1 MVEYHQEPQ
10 YLNPPARCILFGRP
24 PELLMK
30 IFLYC
35 LPPDEWGSF
44 SVWVGGSPSPHNH
57 FCSSRAWNCQSTTVG
72 LEGFEFPWAQ
82 LTQLTIQVSGGIEA
96 LALFRNCRSLEV
108 CHLSPNGRRTPH
120 TPPRMKI
127 IHHHLRTLIVEDG
140 PFAEGLLGCLVT
152 PALSTLEFIRGNT
165 ESEVALR
172 SILLFIE
179 NSSAKLTSL
188 TLCYLELSPQDL
200 VDLSSLIPT
209 IVELDLQGLSE
220 ESLESLDVESNL
232 PYVMFPHLK
241 QTVHLVCVVYYFLT

>member
-165 ESEVALR
+165 ESE
-172 SILLFIE
+172 
-179 NSSAKLTSL
+179 
-188 TLCYLELSPQDL
+188 DL

-241 QTVHLVCVVYYFLT
+241 QLSTSYA